1 MENDLFM
8 GLMRV
13 FGIIFI
19 TTVVGRPAYMTFI
32 TLERRLNGSLEEH
45 REIRCLISFIG
56 YNSHV

>member
-1 MENDLFM
+1 M